1 MEAPSVSLV
10 GKAKAD
16 QQAAIIF
23 VHGFSGSGATTWNSV
38 APRVARDPRLGKWDC
53 WTVTYATSWLPDI
66 KGIWSADADLEIIA
80 QALRAHLELATLARY
95 DTWVLIAHSMGGL
108 VVQKALV
115 DNEAIVDKT
124 RAVILF
130 GTPSGGLRKAS
141 PLAFWKPQL
150 KNMAKDGKFIPKLRD
165 DWKTSF
171 GDDPPF
177 SFLAVAGEK
186 DQFVPPQSS
195 IDPFPKKLTAVV
207 AGNHLTMLDPSDS
220 SIFDLIAQRI
230 TVKDNAADIGDS
242 ALRAVERG
250 AFSGLIRETKANAAD
265 LDDAALVRLAIALD
279 KTGKRDEARKLLQKR
294 QNPNSDVL
302 GAMAGRLKRNWLFSG
317 RLKADAEGAKTYY
330 AKGYDIAKKA
340 DDLQQAYYHGINLA
354 FLSLVFDRD
363 QKKAKRLATEVLAIC
378 ERVRKEG
385 GADEWVDATEG
396 DANLILGAIDAALK
410 AYGRFLDKGNDLW
423 KVSSTYLNARTI
435 AADAGDKELGRKL
448 GALFGDSQP

>member
-1 MEAPSVSLV
+1 
-10 GKAKAD
+10 
-16 QQAAIIF
+16 
-23 VHGFSGSGATTWNSV
+23 
-38 APRVARDPRLGKWDC
+38 
-53 WTVTYATSWLPDI
+53 
-66 KGIWSADADLEIIA
+66 
-80 QALRAHLELATLARY
+80 
-95 DTWVLIAHSMGGL
+95 MGGL
-108 VVQKALV
+108 VVQRALV
-115 DNEAIVDKT
+115 DNDKT

-141 PLAFWKPQL
+141 PFAFWKPQL
-150 KNMAKDGKFIPKLRD
+150 RNMAKDSKFITKLRG
-165 DWKTSF
+165 DWKNSF
-171 GDDPPF
+171 AEDAPF
-177 SFLAVAGEK
+177 SFLAIAGEK

-230 TVKDNAADIGDS
+230 TVRDKAADIGDS

-279 KTGKRDEARKLLQKR
+279 KTRKRDEARKLLQKR

-317 RLKADAEGAKTYY
+317 RLSADAEGAKTYY

-340 DDLQQAYYHGINLA
+340 DDLRQAYYHGINLA

-363 QKKAKRLATEVLAIC
+363 QKKAQRLAAEVLAIC
-378 ERVRKEG
+378 ERVRNEG

-435 AADAGDKELGRKL
+435 AADPGDKELGHKL
-448 GALFGDSQP
+448 GALFDDPQS